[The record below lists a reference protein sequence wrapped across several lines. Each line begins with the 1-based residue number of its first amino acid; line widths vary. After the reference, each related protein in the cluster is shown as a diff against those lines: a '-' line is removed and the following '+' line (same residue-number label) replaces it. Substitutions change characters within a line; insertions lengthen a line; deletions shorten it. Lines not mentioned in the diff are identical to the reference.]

1 MKLSM
6 DGVYGGYTAANVVRD
21 VSLEVEAGGA
31 YAVIGRNGMGKTT
44 LVRAILGLLPRRSGR
59 VSIGDAVVSGLPA
72 YRIVRGGVAYCA
84 QERGLFAGLSV
95 GENLVSRSTG
105 WKVDPKRRREVMA
118 NFPAL
123 EGRLSQRAGTLSG
136 GEQKMLMLARAL
148 LSSPR
153 LLILDEISA
162 GLQPSVVNVVE
173 RALSWE
179 RTSRE
184 TTLLMVEQNLS
195 LSMRVADRL
204 GVMKLGSIVEEIP
217 CDAVDASDRA
227 VIHLAP

>member
-1 MKLSM
+1 
-6 DGVYGGYTAANVVRD
+6 
-21 VSLEVEAGGA
+21 
-31 YAVIGRNGMGKTT
+31 
-44 LVRAILGLLPRRSGR
+44 
-59 VSIGDAVVSGLPA
+59 
-72 YRIVRGGVAYCA
+72 VRGLV
-84 QERGLFAGLSV
+84 AGLSV
-95 GENLVSRSTG
+95 GENLVTRSTG
-105 WKVDPKRRREVMA
+105 WRVDPKRRREVMA

-173 RALSWE
+173 QALSWE

>member
-1 MKLSM
+1 
-6 DGVYGGYTAANVVRD
+6 
-21 VSLEVEAGGA
+21 
-31 YAVIGRNGMGKTT
+31 
-44 LVRAILGLLPRRSGR
+44 
-59 VSIGDAVVSGLPA
+59 
-72 YRIVRGGVAYCA
+72 
-84 QERGLFAGLSV
+84 
-95 GENLVSRSTG
+95 
-105 WKVDPKRRREVMA
+105 MA

-123 EGRLSQRAGTLSG
+123 EGPSARARTLSG

-173 RALSWE
+173 RALTWE

-195 LSMRVADRL
+195 LSMA
-204 GVMKLGSIVEEIP
+204 
-217 CDAVDASDRA
+217 
-227 VIHLAP
+227 